1 MARQQGSGGK
11 VSKGG
16 GSRDTLI
23 DVRFKIEGLDR
34 TSAEFKAVRREIN
47 GRMRDTMVRVGER
60 DLLPTIRQRVA
71 FPWMAAALKIQRERS
86 GVFVGTTLP
95 GVGRKTDKGRKTD
108 RALGYLDFGGRWH
121 SSGIKYDG
129 KRAILGTVDERRDLI
144 DKRVLE
150 AVMDEFTDH
159 GFDASKGAV

>member
-11 VSKGG
+11 VSRGG

-23 DVRFKIEGLDR
+23 DVRFKIEGLER

-60 DLLPTIRQRVA
+60 DLLPTIRQRIE

-86 GVFVGTTLP
+86 GVFVGTSLP
-95 GVGRKTDKGRKTD
+95 GVGTKANKGRKTD

-121 SSGIKYDG
+121 SVGKSREG
-129 KRAILGTVDERRDLI
+129 KRAILNTVDERRDLI

-150 AVMDEFTDH
+150 AVLDEFSDK
-159 GFDASKGAV
+159 GFDTSKGAM